1 MHMEQTSDLLK
12 DSIQITFEKRQ
23 AEFQKEAS
31 EAKSRYTSLSWAR
44 VLLFVFSLVIIV
56 ILVDDK
62 NGEAAGIV
70 LLAATTAYLGLLKTH
85 SKLRFKMKLSAAM
98 EQINSDEVKRLQND
112 LNGLQEGKKFYQSS
126 HPYHEDLDI
135 FGKHS
140 LFQLLNR
147 TSTFIGEN
155 ILGQWL
161 SNKAE
166 TKEILD
172 RQESVKELS
181 TDIEFRQQFQAYGM
195 VGESVEIDHQPLLNW
210 LKEDSEIRNTAFYK
224 AALAIMPL
232 ATVGTIIISSLGY
245 LQSGVPILLAFVNMG
260 ILAGLFNK
268 VLAISKKTET
278 GYKSLNSLR
287 HHIDMIES
295 VDFKS
300 SQLKSLKS
308 TVEHDNVKASKI
320 IKELQLIL
328 DNLQNRA
335 NTLYIIF
342 DVLLLLDL
350 YWYIRVNVWKQ
361 KNQADIE
368 KWFKTIGELD
378 ALISMAGFAYTNPDF
393 AYPSISEKHFDI
405 KASKLGHPLINAK
418 NRVTNDFEFHG
429 KGGICLV
436 TGSNMSGKSTFL
448 RTVGV
453 NCTLGLMGA
462 PVCAEEM
469 TVSDLQVFTS
479 MRSQDDLEEN
489 VSSFYAELKR
499 LKQLLAY
506 IDDKTPVLFMI
517 DEVLKGTNSE
527 DRHKGALALI
537 KQLNQAYAFGFVSTH
552 DIELGNITN
561 ELQGV
566 KNYSFNSEIIGDEIK
581 FDYTLTPGICKSFN
595 ATKLMQKMGIQI
607 PN

>member
-1 MHMEQTSDLLK
+1 MEQTSDSLK
-12 DSIQITFEKRQ
+12 DSIQSTFEKRQ

-31 EAKSRYTSLSWAR
+31 EAKSRYTSLSWVR
-44 VLLFVFSLVIIV
+44 VLLFVFSLVLIIV
-56 ILVDDK
+56 LVNDK

-70 LLAATTAYLGLLKTH
+70 LLIATAVYLALLKTH
-85 SKLRFKMKLSAAM
+85 SQLRFKMKLSAAM
-98 EQINSDEVKRLQND
+98 EQINSDEIKRLQND
-112 LNGLQEGKKFYQSS
+112 FNGLQEGNKFYQAT
-126 HPYHEDLDI
+126 HPYHEDLDV

-155 ILGQWL
+155 ILAKWL

-166 TKEILD
+166 TKAILD

-195 VGESVEIDHQPLLNW
+195 VGESVEINHQPLLNW
-210 LKEDSEIRNTAFYK
+210 LKEDSQIKSATFYK
-224 AALAIMPL
+224 VALAIMPL
-232 ATVGTIIISSLGY
+232 ATVATIIISGLGY

-268 VLAISKKTET
+268 VQAISKKTET

-287 HHIDMIES
+287 HHIDMIER

-300 SQLKSLKS
+300 SQLKALKA

-328 DNLQNRA
+328 DNLQNRV

-350 YWYIRVNVWKQ
+350 YWYIRVNTWKQ
-361 KNQADIE
+361 RNQADIE

-378 ALISMAGFAYTNPDF
+378 ALISIAGFAYTNPDF
-393 AYPSISEKHFDI
+393 TYPSISNDHFDI

-429 KGGICLV
+429 KGGICLI

-469 TVSDLQVFTS
+469 TVSDLQIFTS

-499 LKQLLAY
+499 LKQLLAS

-607 PN
+607 PD

>member
-12 DSIQITFEKRQ
+12 DSIQSTFEKRQ

-44 VLLFVFSLVIIV
+44 VLLFVFSLVIIL

-70 LLAATTAYLGLLKTH
+70 LLIATAAYLGLLKTH

-98 EQINSDEVKRLQND
+98 EQINSDELKRLQND

-155 ILGQWL
+155 ILGKWL

-166 TKEILD
+166 TEEILD

-195 VGESVEIDHQPLLNW
+195 VGASVEIDHQPLLNW
-210 LKEDSEIRNTAFYK
+210 LKEDVQVKNAVFYK
-224 AALAIMPL
+224 VALAIMPL
-232 ATVGTIIISSLGY
+232 ATVSTIIISSLGY
-245 LQSGVPILLAFVNMG
+245 LQSGVPILLAFANMG

-268 VLAISKKTET
+268 VQAISKKTET

-300 SQLKSLKS
+300 PQLKSLKT

-328 DNLQNRA
+328 DNLQNRV

-350 YWYIRVNVWKQ
+350 YWYIRVNTWKQ

-378 ALISMAGFAYTNPDF
+378 ALTSMAGFAYANPDF

-405 KASKLGHPLINAK
+405 KASKLGHPLINAS

-429 KGGICLV
+429 KGGICLI

-527 DRHKGALALI
+527 DRHKGALSLI